1 MLTFEPGKYAKF
13 IKFLYRFFIGG
24 TVAVILFIVA
34 VNVNFLWLFGGMPSL
49 QELENPKSQNASLII
64 SEDGQEIGKYFREN
78 RNPLEFEQLPM
89 NIINTLVS
97 TEDARFTSHSGIDI
111 RSMMRVV
118 FSLGTAGG
126 GSTISQQLAKNLF
139 HTRSIEF
146 GEDDPV
152 YIGLLMKIDGLRTVI
167 AKVKEWILAIKLERR
182 YTKQE
187 IMAMYLNEVSFGNN
201 AFGIQVACRTYF
213 QKDIQQVS
221 LTEAATLIGLLQNP
235 SLYDPRVRPE
245 KTLERRNTVL
255 GQLAKYDFILPE
267 ELDKLRETPLNL
279 HYKVENQNTGAAPYF
294 REAIRSEVLR
304 TLKEINKDRPED
316 QQLNLYT
323 SGLRIYTSIDSRM
336 QKFAEESVREHMQ
349 AEQKLFYAHW
359 QGRNPW
365 VNEEMKEIKGF
376 LRDAMKRTQRYRD
389 LMEAYENDEFKV
401 WEELNKPV
409 RMSVFTYDGDKD
421 TTFSSMDS
429 LRYYKK
435 ILNCGFM
442 AMDPTNGHVKAWIG
456 GINYKYF
463 KFDHISQSRRQP
475 GSTFKPFVYG
485 AAIENEIITPCDE
498 LVDEPVT
505 FGEED
510 GLTGTTWTPQNSDGK
525 YSYEKLKM
533 RRAMGLSINSISAKL
548 MKQLGPDKIADF
560 AHKCGITSPLNEVPS
575 LCLGASEVSLMDQVT
590 AYSTLANGGEKTD
603 PILILKI
610 TDKVGNVLRE
620 FSPPAKAVIKPET
633 AYLMTY
639 MLQGAVLEPGGT
651 AEGLKR
657 TGIVAGN
664 EIGAKTGTT
673 SNFSDGWF
681 MGVTQKLVAGV
692 WVGGDDRSIHFRS
705 LALGQ
710 GAKMAMPVYAK
721 FMEKVYGDASLSI
734 EGYRKMPF
742 IKPENFTFDFT
753 CNGKVGVDSLAATQQ
768 PVIQ

>member
-1 MLTFEPGKYAKF
+1 MFALEVGKYAKF
-13 IKFLYRFFIGG
+13 IRTMYRFFLGT
-24 TVAVILFIVA
+24 TVASILFIVA
-34 VNVNFLWLFGGMPSL
+34 VNYNFLWLFGGMPSL
-49 QELENPKSQNASLII
+49 YELENPKSQLASLVI

-78 RNPLEFEQLPM
+78 RNPLEFEQLPE
-89 NIINTLVS
+89 NIVNTLVS

-111 RSMMRVV
+111 RSMFRVV

-139 HTRSIEF
+139 HTRSMEF

-152 YIGLLMKIDGLRTVI
+152 YLGLLMKIDGVRTVI
-167 AKVKEWILAIKLERR
+167 AKVKEWILAIRLERR

-201 AFGIQVACRTYF
+201 AYGIQVACRTYF
-213 QKDIQQVS
+213 QKDLQEVS
-221 LTEAATLIGLLQNP
+221 LAEAATLIGLLQNP

-245 KTLERRNTVL
+245 RTLERRNVVL
-255 GQLAKYDFILPE
+255 GQLAKYEFITEEDLP
-267 ELDKLRETPLNL
+267 KLQDEPLNL
-279 HYKVENQNTGAAPYF
+279 HYRVENQNTGAAPYF
-294 REAIRSEVLR
+294 REVIRQQVLKAI
-304 TLKEINKDRPED
+304 KELNQERPED

-336 QKFAEESVREHMQ
+336 QKYAEESVKEHMR
-349 AEQKLFYAHW
+349 AEQKLFYDHW
-359 QGRNPW
+359 RGRNPW

-389 LMEAYENDEFKV
+389 LMAAYNNDEFKV
-401 WEELNKPV
+401 WEELRRPIK
-409 RMSVFTYDGDKD
+409 MSVFTYDGDKD
-421 TTFSSMDS
+421 TTLSPMDS
-429 LRYYKK
+429 LNYYKR
-435 ILNCGFM
+435 ILNCGMM
-442 AMDPTNGHVKAWIG
+442 AMDPMNGHVKAWIG

-463 KFDHISQSRRQP
+463 KFDHISQSKRQP

-485 AAIENEIITPCDE
+485 AAIENEIVTPCDE
-498 LVDEPVT
+498 LIDEPVT

-510 GLTGTTWTPQNSDGK
+510 GLSGGTWTPQNSDGK
-525 YSYEKLKM
+525 YSYQNMKL

-560 AHKCGITSPLNEVPS
+560 AHKCGINSPLNEVPS
-575 LCLGASEVSLMDQVT
+575 LCLGASEVSLLEQVSG
-590 AYSTLANGGEKTD
+590 YSTLANGGEKIE
-603 PILILKI
+603 PILVLKI

-620 FSPPAKAVIKPET
+620 YSPPVKAVIKPET

-639 MLQGAVLEPGGT
+639 MLQGAVHEPGGT

-657 TGIVAGN
+657 TSIVAGN

-673 SNFSDGWF
+673 SNYSDGWF

-710 GAKMAMPVYAK
+710 GAKMAMPAYAK
-721 FMEKVYGDASLSI
+721 FMEKVYADQTLAI

-742 IKPENFTFDFT
+742 LKPENFVFDFS
-753 CNGKVGVDSLAATQQ
+753 CNGRVGVDSTAIPAPLPQ
-768 PVIQ
+768 

>member
-1 MLTFEPGKYAKF
+1 MFETGKYEK
-13 IKFLYRFFIGG
+13 IIRFLYRFFIGSTLG
-24 TVAVILFIVA
+24 IILLIVA
-34 VNVNFLWLFGGMPSL
+34 VNFNFLWLFGGMPSL
-49 QELENPKSQNASLII
+49 YELENPKSQVASLII

-78 RNPLEFEQLPM
+78 RNPLEFEELPD
-89 NIINTLVS
+89 NIVNTLIS
-97 TEDARFTSHSGIDI
+97 TEDARFTAHSGIDI
-111 RSMMRVV
+111 RSMFRVV
-118 FSLGTAGG
+118 FTLGTSGG

-139 HTRSIEF
+139 HTRSMEF

-152 YIGLLMKIDGLRTVI
+152 YMGLLMKIDGVRTVV
-167 AKVKEWILAIKLERR
+167 AKIKEWILAIRLERR

-201 AFGIQVACRTYF
+201 AYGIQVACRTYF
-213 QKDIQQVS
+213 QKELKDVS

-245 KTLERRNTVL
+245 RTLERRNVVL
-255 GQLAKYDFILPE
+255 GQLAKYEFITEEDLP
-267 ELDKLRETPLNL
+267 KLQAEDLNL
-279 HYKVENQNTGAAPYF
+279 HYRVENQNTGAAPYF
-294 REAIRSEVLR
+294 REAIRQQVLSAI
-304 TLKEINKDRPED
+304 KELNQDRPED

-336 QKFAEESVREHMQ
+336 QKYAEESVKEHMR
-349 AEQKLFYAHW
+349 AEQKLFYDHW
-359 QGRNPW
+359 RGRNPW

-376 LRDAMKRTQRYRD
+376 LKDAMRRTQRYRD
-389 LMEAYENDEFKV
+389 LMSAYNNDEFKV
-401 WEELNKPV
+401 WEELRRPIK
-409 RMSVFTYDGDKD
+409 MTVFTWDGDKD
-421 TTFSSMDS
+421 TTLSPMDS
-429 LRYYKK
+429 LNYYKR
-435 ILNCGFM
+435 ILNCGMM
-442 AMDPTNGHVKAWIG
+442 AMDPMNGHVKAWIG

-463 KFDHISQSRRQP
+463 KFDHISQSKRQP

-485 AAIENEIITPCDE
+485 AAIENEIVTPCDE

-510 GLTGTTWTPQNSDGK
+510 GLSGGTWTPQNSDGK
-525 YSYEKLKM
+525 YSYQNMKM

-548 MKQLGPDKIADF
+548 MKQLGPDKIAEF
-560 AHKCGITSPLNEVPS
+560 AHKCGIESPLHEVPS
-575 LCLGASEVSLMDQVT
+575 LCLGASEVSLFEQVSG
-590 AYSTLANGGEKTD
+590 YSTLANGGEKID
-603 PILILKI
+603 PILVLRI

-620 FSPPAKAVIKPET
+620 YSPPVKAAIKPET

-639 MLQGAVLEPGGT
+639 MLQGAVQEPGGT

-657 TGIVAGN
+657 TSIVAGN

-673 SNFSDGWF
+673 SNYSDGWF

-710 GAKMAMPVYAK
+710 GAKMAMPAYAK
-721 FMEKVYGDASLSI
+721 FMEKVYADQSLAI

-742 IKPENFTFDFT
+742 IKPENFAFDFS
-753 CNGKVGVDSLAATQQ
+753 CNGRVAVDSTAIIA
-768 PVIQ
+768 P

>member
-1 MLTFEPGKYAKF
+1 MLSFEPGKYAKF
-13 IKFLYRFFIGG
+13 IKFLYKFFIGG
-24 TVAVILFIVA
+24 TTFAILFILA

-78 RNPLEFEQLPM
+78 RNPMEFEQLPL
-89 NIINTLVS
+89 NIINTLIS

-118 FSLGTAGG
+118 FTFGTAGG

-139 HTRSIEF
+139 HTRSLEF

-152 YIGLLMKIDGLRTVI
+152 YVGVLMKIDGLRTVI

-201 AFGIQVACRTYF
+201 AYGIQVACRTYF
-213 QKDIQQVS
+213 QKDIQNVS

-235 SLYDPRVRPE
+235 SLYDPRIRPE

-255 GQLAKYDFILPE
+255 GQLAKYDFIVPE
-267 ELDKLRETPLNL
+267 DLDKLRETPLNL

-294 REAIRSEVLR
+294 RESIRTEVLR
-304 TLKEINKDRPED
+304 ILKEINKDRPED

-323 SGLRIYTSIDSRM
+323 SGLRIYTSVDSRM

-389 LMEAYENDEFKV
+389 LMEAYDNDEFKV

-533 RRAMGLSINSISAKL
+533 RRAMGLSINSISAQL
-548 MKQLGPDKIADF
+548 MKQLGPAKIAEF

-575 LCLGASEVSLMDQVT
+575 LCLGASEVSLLDQVT

-734 EGYRKMPF
+734 EGYRKIPF
-742 IKPENFTFDFT
+742 TKPDNFTFDFT
-753 CNGKVGVDSLAATQQ
+753 CNGKVGTDSLSVPENT
-768 PVIQ
+768 IQ

>member
-1 MLTFEPGKYAKF
+1 MFAFEAGKYAKF
-13 IKFLYRFFIGG
+13 IRFMYRFFLG
-24 TVAVILFIVA
+24 TTAASILFIVA
-34 VNVNFLWLFGGMPSL
+34 VNYNFLWLFGGMPSL
-49 QELENPKSQNASLII
+49 YELENPKSQMASLVI

-78 RNPLEFEQLPM
+78 RNPLEFEQLPD
-89 NIINTLVS
+89 NIVNTLVS

-111 RSMMRVV
+111 RSMFRVV

-139 HTRSIEF
+139 HTRSMEF

-152 YIGLLMKIDGLRTVI
+152 YLGLLMKIDGVRTVI
-167 AKVKEWILAIKLERR
+167 AKVKEWILAIRLERR

-201 AFGIQVACRTYF
+201 AYGIQVACRTYF
-213 QKDIQQVS
+213 QKDLPDVT
-221 LTEAATLIGLLQNP
+221 LPEAATLIGLLQNP

-245 KTLERRNTVL
+245 RTLERRNVVL
-255 GQLAKYDFILPE
+255 GQLAKYEFITEE
-267 ELDKLRETPLNL
+267 ELPKLQDEPLNL
-279 HYKVENQNTGAAPYF
+279 HYRVENQNTGAAPYF
-294 REAIRSEVLR
+294 REAIRLQVLAAI
-304 TLKEINKDRPED
+304 KELNQERPED

-336 QKFAEESVREHMQ
+336 QKYAEESVREHMR
-349 AEQKLFYAHW
+349 AEQKLFYDHW
-359 QGRNPW
+359 RGRNPW

-389 LMEAYENDEFKV
+389 LMSAYNNDEFKV
-401 WEELNKPV
+401 WEELRKPIK
-409 RMSVFTYDGDKD
+409 MTVFTYDGDKD
-421 TTFSSMDS
+421 TTLSPMDS
-429 LRYYKK
+429 LNYYKR
-435 ILNCGFM
+435 ILNCGMM
-442 AMDPTNGHVKAWIG
+442 AMDPMNGHVKAWIG

-463 KFDHISQSRRQP
+463 KFDHISQSKRQP

-485 AAIENEIITPCDE
+485 AAIENEIVTPCDE

-510 GLTGTTWTPQNSDGK
+510 GLSGGTWTPQNSDGK
-525 YSYEKLKM
+525 YSYQNMKM

-548 MKQLGPDKIADF
+548 MKQLGPDKIAEF
-560 AHKCGITSPLNEVPS
+560 AHKCGINSPLNEVPS
-575 LCLGASEVSLMDQVT
+575 LCLGASEVSLLEQVSGY
-590 AYSTLANGGEKTD
+590 ATLANGGEKIE
-603 PILILKI
+603 PILVLKI

-620 FSPPAKAVIKPET
+620 YSPPVKAVIKPET

-639 MLQGAVLEPGGT
+639 MLQGAVHEPGGT

-657 TGIVAGN
+657 TSIVAGN

-673 SNFSDGWF
+673 SNYSDGWF

-710 GAKMAMPVYAK
+710 GAKMAMPAYAK
-721 FMEKVYGDASLSI
+721 FMEKVYADQSLAI

-742 IKPENFTFDFT
+742 IKPENFVFDFS
-753 CNGKVGVDSLAATQQ
+753 CNGRVAVDSTSTEAPLTQ
-768 PVIQ
+768 